1 MTHETPIRQKVSAG
15 LKAAAVASLILAP
28 AAAFGQ
34 QAPAPQPSP
43 QPQGTAQ
50 EAQAIQQRLQSIQQ
64 KALEENPELQQMQKD
79 YEASVEKAMKE
90 KGANPDEDIERLR
103 EIQGKAADQELGD
116 EERQALVGEFQEIRR
131 KLMQAEQQAMQSA
144 EVASKRE
151 ELQEAVIDAM
161 VEQDPETEKLLEKQ
175 EKLRQKMIRQQQ
187 APQGAPQTRPQQ
199 P

>member
-1 MTHETPIRQKVSAG
+1 MTHKTPIRQKVSAA

-34 QAPAPQPSP
+34 QAPAPP
-43 QPQGTAQ
+43 QPQGPAQ

-103 EIQGKAADQELGD
+103 EIQSKAADQELSD
-116 EERQALVGEFQEIRR
+116 EERQALVGEFQKIRQ

-151 ELQEAVIDAM
+151 ELQEAVVDAM
-161 VEQDPETEKLLEKQ
+161 VEEDPETEKLLEKQ
-175 EKLRQKMIRQQQ
+175 EKLRQEMIRQQQ
-187 APQGAPQTRPQQ
+187 GPQGAPQTRPQQ